1 MFPGDAMSFF
11 FDLFVNGLMNGAT
24 YALVALGFVLIYKA
38 TSVVNFAQGDLVM
51 FGGYV
56 AAALMTLYHLPLA
69 IAVPILLAAMVLL
82 GFLLERGVLRLMIGQ
97 QVISVV
103 MVTIGL
109 SQVFQGL
116 AAMIWGVQTKNIALP
131 IPLEPYVIWE
141 IFLSPINIVAALVS
155 GIFLIGFAWFFRK
168 SRMGIAMR
176 AVANDQQAS
185 MAVGI
190 NVRLV
195 FALSWAIAGLT
206 AAVGGL
212 LWGSMLGVDTQMTLV
227 GLKVFPA
234 VILGGLDSVP
244 GAVVGGLIIGAV
256 ESVAAGYVDPYVGGG
271 TKDFLPYVLMILAL
285 MIRPYGFFGRE
296 TIERV

>member
-1 MFPGDAMSFF
+1 MAFF
-11 FDLFVNGLMNGAT
+11 FDLFVNGLMIGSM

-51 FGGYV
+51 FGGYI
-56 AAALMTLYHLPLA
+56 AAALVVLYKLPLA
-69 IAVPILLAAMVLL
+69 IALPVLL
-82 GFLLERGVLRLMIGQ
+82 GSMIALGFIVERGVLRPMVGQ
-97 QVISVV
+97 NVISVV

-109 SQVFQGL
+109 SQVFQGS
-116 AAMIWGVQTKNIALP
+116 AAMLWGAQTKNIPLP

-141 IFLSPINIVAALVS
+141 IYISPVNLVAALVS
-155 GIFLIGFAWFFRK
+155 GVFLVAFAWFFRK

-176 AVANDQQAS
+176 ATANDQQAA

-190 NVRLV
+190 NVRFI
-195 FALSWAIAGLT
+195 FALSWAIAGL
-206 AAVGGL
+206 AAALGGV
-212 LWGSMLGVDTQMTLV
+212 LWGNLIGVDTQLALV

-244 GAVVGGLIIGAV
+244 GALVGGLIIGAV

-285 MIRPYGFFGRE
+285 MVRPYGFFGRE
-296 TIERV
+296 IIERV

>member
-1 MFPGDAMSFF
+1 MAFF
-11 FDLFVNGLMNGAT
+11 FDLFVNGLMIGSM

-38 TSVVNFAQGDLVM
+38 TSVVNFAQGELVM
-51 FGGYV
+51 FGGYI
-56 AAALMTLYHLPLA
+56 AAALVVLYKLPLP
-69 IAVPILLAAMVLL
+69 IALPVLL
-82 GFLLERGVLRLMIGQ
+82 GAMVALGFIVERGVLRPMVGQ
-97 QVISVV
+97 NVISVV
-103 MVTIGL
+103 MVTVGL
-109 SQVFQGL
+109 AQVFQGS
-116 AAMIWGVQTKNIALP
+116 AAMLWGAQTKNIPLP

-141 IFLSPINIVAALVS
+141 IYLSPVNIVAAVVS
-155 GIFLIGFAWFFRK
+155 GVFLVAFVWFFRK

-176 AVANDQQAS
+176 ATANDQQAA

-195 FALSWAIAGLT
+195 FALSWAIAGL
-206 AAVGGL
+206 AAALGGV
-212 LWGSMLGVDTQMTLV
+212 LWGNLIGVDTQLALV

-271 TKDFLPYVLMILAL
+271 TKDLLPYLLMILAL
-285 MIRPYGFFGRE
+285 MVRPYGFFGRE
-296 TIERV
+296 IIERV

>member
-1 MFPGDAMSFF
+1 MSFF
-11 FDLFVNGLMNGAT
+11 FDLLVNGLLNGST

-38 TSVVNFAQGDLVM
+38 TSVVNFAQGELVM

-56 AAALMTLYHLPLA
+56 AAALVTLYHLPLVVA
-69 IAVPILLAAMVLL
+69 LPVLL
-82 GFLLERGVLRLMIGQ
+82 GTMVVLGFALERGVLRLMIGQ

-109 SQVFQGL
+109 AQVFQGS

-131 IPLEPYVIWE
+131 IPLEPWVVWE

-155 GIFLIGFAWFFRK
+155 GVFLVGFAWFFRR

-190 NVRLV
+190 NIRLV

-212 LWGSMLGVDTQMTLV
+212 LWGSMLGVDTQLALV

-234 VILGGLDSVP
+234 VILGGLDSIP

-271 TKDFLPYVLMILAL
+271 TKDFLPYVVMILML

>member
-1 MFPGDAMSFF
+1 MAFF
-11 FDLFVNGLMNGAT
+11 FDLFVNGLMIGSM

-38 TSVVNFAQGDLVM
+38 TSVVNFAQGELVM
-51 FGGYV
+51 FSGYI
-56 AAALMTLYHLPLA
+56 AAALVSLYHLPLA
-69 IAVPILLAAMVLL
+69 VALPVLL
-82 GFLLERGVLRLMIGQ
+82 GTMVGLGFVLERGVLRPMVGQ
-97 QVISVV
+97 AVISVV

-109 SQVFQGL
+109 AQVFQGA
-116 AAMIWGVQTKNIALP
+116 AAMLWGAQTKNIPLP

-141 IFLSPINIVAALVS
+141 IYVSPINLLAALIS
-155 GIFLIGFAWFFRK
+155 GAFLVAFAWFFRR

-176 AVANDQQAS
+176 AVANDQQAA

-206 AAVGGL
+206 AAIGGVM
-212 LWGSMLGVDTQMTLV
+212 WGSMLGVDTQLALI

-244 GAVVGGLIIGAV
+244 GAVVGGLIIGGV

-296 TIERV
+296 IIERV

>member
-1 MFPGDAMSFF
+1 MTFF
-11 FDLFVNGLMNGAT
+11 ADLFVNGLMIGSM

-38 TSVVNFAQGDLVM
+38 TSVINFAQGDLVM
-51 FGGYV
+51 VGGYIT
-56 AAALMTLYHLPLA
+56 AAMVSLYHLPLYV
-69 IAVPILLAAMVLL
+69 AVPVLLAAMVAL
-82 GFLLERGVLRLMIGQ
+82 GFAVERGVLRPLVGQ
-97 QVISVV
+97 SLISVV

-109 SQVFQGL
+109 ASVFQGA
-116 AAMIWGVQTKNIALP
+116 AAMIWGAATINIPLP
-131 IPLEPYVIWE
+131 IRLEPYVIWE
-141 IFLSPINIVAALVS
+141 IYISPINMVAAAAS
-155 GIFLIGFAWFFRK
+155 GAFLIGFVYFFRK

-176 AVANDQQAS
+176 AVANDQQAA

-190 NVRLV
+190 NVRLI
-195 FALSWAIAGLT
+195 FALSWAIAGL
-206 AAVGGL
+206 AAGIGGIV
-212 LWGSMLGVDTQMTLV
+212 WGNMLGVDTHLALV

-244 GAVVGGLIIGAV
+244 GAILGGLIIGAV

-296 TIERV
+296 IIERV

>member
-1 MFPGDAMSFF
+1 VAFF
-11 FDLFVNGLMNGAT
+11 FDLFVNGLMIGMM

-38 TSVVNFAQGDLVM
+38 TSVVNFAQGELVM

-56 AAALMTLYHLPLA
+56 AAALIALYHLPLA
-69 IAVPILLAAMVLL
+69 IAIPVLLGTMVLL
-82 GFLLERGVLRLMIGQ
+82 GFVLERVVLRPLVGQ

-109 SQVFQGL
+109 AQVLQGS
-116 AAMIWGVQTKNIALP
+116 AALVWGAQTKNIPLP
-131 IPLEPYVIWE
+131 IRLEPYIIWE
-141 IFLSPINIVAALVS
+141 IYISPINIVAALVS
-155 GIFLIGFAWFFRK
+155 AGFLVAFAWFFRK

-176 AVANDQQAS
+176 AVANDQQAA

-190 NVRLV
+190 SVRFV
-195 FALSWAIAGLT
+195 FALSWAIAGL
-206 AAVGGL
+206 AAALGGL
-212 LWGSMLGVDTQMTLV
+212 LWGNIVGVDTQLALV

-244 GAVVGGLIIGAV
+244 GAIVGGLMIGAI

-296 TIERV
+296 IIERV

>member
-1 MFPGDAMSFF
+1 MAFF
-11 FDLFVNGLMNGAT
+11 FDLFVNGLMIGSM

-38 TSVVNFAQGDLVM
+38 TSVVNFAQGELVM
-51 FGGYV
+51 FGGYI
-56 AAALMTLYHLPLA
+56 AAALLVLYKLPLA
-69 IAVPILLAAMVLL
+69 VALPVLL
-82 GFLLERGVLRLMIGQ
+82 GSMIALGFIVERGVLRPMVGQ
-97 QVISVV
+97 NVISVV
-103 MVTIGL
+103 MVTVGL
-109 SQVFQGL
+109 AQVFQG
-116 AAMIWGVQTKNIALP
+116 AAALLWGAQTKNIPLP

-141 IFLSPINIVAALVS
+141 IYLSPVNIAAAVVS
-155 GIFLIGFAWFFRK
+155 GVFMVTFVWFFRK

-176 AVANDQQAS
+176 ATANDQQAA

-195 FALSWAIAGLT
+195 FALSWAIAGL
-206 AAVGGL
+206 AAALGGV
-212 LWGSMLGVDTQMTLV
+212 LWGNLIGVDTQLALV

-244 GAVVGGLIIGAV
+244 GALVGGLIIGAV

-285 MIRPYGFFGRE
+285 MVRPYGFFGRE
-296 TIERV
+296 IIERV

>member
-1 MFPGDAMSFF
+1 MAFF
-11 FDLFVNGLMNGAT
+11 ADLLVNGLMIGSM

-38 TSVVNFAQGDLVM
+38 TSVVNFAQGELVM
-51 FGGYV
+51 FGGYI
-56 AAALMTLYHLPLA
+56 AAAMVSLYHLPLA
-69 IAVPILLAAMVLL
+69 LAVPVLLAAMVVL
-82 GFLLERGVLRLMIGQ
+82 GFIVERGVLRPLVGRN
-97 QVISVV
+97 VISVV

-109 SQVFQGL
+109 AQVFQGL
-116 AAMIWGVQTKNIALP
+116 AAMVWGAQTINIALP
-131 IPLEPYVIWE
+131 IRLEPYVVWE
-141 IFLSPINIVAALVS
+141 VFVSPINLVAAVISGLFLVA
-155 GIFLIGFAWFFRK
+155 FAWFFRK

-195 FALSWAIAGLT
+195 FALSWAIAGL
-206 AAVGGL
+206 AAGIGGL
-212 LWGSMLGVDTQMTLV
+212 VWGNMLGVDTHLALV

-244 GAVVGGLIIGAV
+244 GAVLGGLIIGAV

-271 TKDFLPYVLMILAL
+271 TKDFFPYVLMILAL
-285 MIRPYGFFGRE
+285 MFRPYGFFGRE
-296 TIERV
+296 IIERV

>member
-1 MFPGDAMSFF
+1 MGFF
-11 FDLFVNGLMNGAT
+11 LDLTVNGLMIGSM
-24 YALVALGFVLIYKA
+24 YALVALGFVLIYKS
-38 TSVVNFAQGDLVM
+38 TSVVNFAQGELVM
-51 FGGYV
+51 FGGYLV
-56 AAALMTLYHLPLA
+56 AAMVSLYHLPLVIA
-69 IAVPILLAAMVLL
+69 IPALLGGMVLL
-82 GFLLERGVLRLMIGQ
+82 GFIVERGVLRPMVGQ
-97 QVISVV
+97 SLISVV

-109 SQVFQGL
+109 AQVFQGL
-116 AAMIWGVQTKNIALP
+116 AAMVWGAQTINIPLP
-131 IPLEPYVIWE
+131 IRLEPYRLGEVYI
-141 IFLSPINIVAALVS
+141 SPINLVAAVIS
-155 GIFLIGFAWFFRK
+155 MFFLFAFAYFFRK

-195 FALSWAIAGLT
+195 FAVSWAIAGL
-206 AAVGGL
+206 AAGIGGL
-212 LWGSMLGVDTQMTLV
+212 VWGNMLGVDTHLALV

-244 GAVVGGLIIGAV
+244 GAVLGGLLIGGI

-271 TKDFLPYVLMILAL
+271 TKDFIPYVLMIVAL

-296 TIERV
+296 IIERV

>member
-1 MFPGDAMSFF
+1 MAFF
-11 FDLFVNGLMNGAT
+11 FDLFVNGLMIGSM

-38 TSVVNFAQGDLVM
+38 TRVVNFAQGELVM
-51 FGGYV
+51 FGGYI
-56 AAALMTLYHLPLA
+56 AAALVSLYHLPLA
-69 IAVPILLAAMVLL
+69 VALPVLL
-82 GFLLERGVLRLMIGQ
+82 GTMVGLGFVLERGVLRPMVGQ
-97 QVISVV
+97 AVISVV

-109 SQVFQGL
+109 AQVFQGA
-116 AAMIWGVQTKNIALP
+116 AAMLWGAQTKNIPLP

-141 IFLSPINIVAALVS
+141 IYVSPINLLAALIS
-155 GIFLIGFAWFFRK
+155 GAFLVAFAWFFRR

-176 AVANDQQAS
+176 AVANDQQAA

-206 AAVGGL
+206 AAIGGVM
-212 LWGSMLGVDTQMTLV
+212 WGSMLGVDTQLALI

-244 GAVVGGLIIGAV
+244 GAVVGGLIIGGV

-296 TIERV
+296 IIERV

>member
-1 MFPGDAMSFF
+1 MAFF
-11 FDLFVNGLMNGAT
+11 FDLFVNGLMNGSM

-38 TSVVNFAQGDLVM
+38 TSVVNFAQGELVM
-51 FGGYV
+51 FGGYI
-56 AAALMTLYHLPLA
+56 AAALLSLYHLPLA
-69 IAVPILLAAMVLL
+69 VALPVLL
-82 GFLLERGVLRLMIGQ
+82 GTMVALGFVLERGVLRPMVGQ
-97 QVISVV
+97 AVISVV

-109 SQVFQGL
+109 AQVFQGA
-116 AAMIWGVQTKNIALP
+116 AAMLWGAQTKNISLP
-131 IPLEPYVIWE
+131 IRLEPYVIWE
-141 IFLSPINIVAALVS
+141 IYISPVNLLAALIS
-155 GIFLIGFAWFFRK
+155 GAFLVAFAWFFRR

-176 AVANDQQAS
+176 AVANDQQAA

-206 AAVGGL
+206 AAIGGVM
-212 LWGSMLGVDTQMTLV
+212 WGSMLGVDTQLALI

-244 GAVVGGLIIGAV
+244 GAVVGGLIIGGV

-296 TIERV
+296 IIERV

>member
-1 MFPGDAMSFF
+1 MAFF
-11 FDLFVNGLMNGAT
+11 FDLFVNGLMIGSM

-51 FGGYV
+51 FGGYI
-56 AAALMTLYHLPLA
+56 AAALVVLYKLPLA
-69 IAVPILLAAMVLL
+69 VALPVLL
-82 GFLLERGVLRLMIGQ
+82 GSMIALGFIVERGVLRPMVGQ
-97 QVISVV
+97 NVISVV

-109 SQVFQGL
+109 SQVFQGS
-116 AAMIWGVQTKNIALP
+116 AAMLWGAQTKNIPLP

-141 IFLSPINIVAALVS
+141 IYISPVNLVAALVS
-155 GIFLIGFAWFFRK
+155 GIFLVAFAWFFRK

-176 AVANDQQAS
+176 ATANDQQAA

-190 NVRLV
+190 NVRFI
-195 FALSWAIAGLT
+195 FALSWAIAGMT
-206 AAVGGL
+206 AALGGV
-212 LWGSMLGVDTQMTLV
+212 LWGNLIGVDTQLALV

-244 GAVVGGLIIGAV
+244 GALVGGLIIGAV

-285 MIRPYGFFGRE
+285 MVRPYGFFGRE
-296 TIERV
+296 IIERV

>member
-1 MFPGDAMSFF
+1 
-11 FDLFVNGLMNGAT
+11 
-24 YALVALGFVLIYKA
+24 
-38 TSVVNFAQGDLVM
+38 M

-56 AAALMTLYHLPLA
+56 AAALLSLYHLPLPM
-69 IAVPILLAAMVLL
+69 AVPVLLGTMVLL
-82 GFLLERGVLRLMIGQ
+82 GFVLERGVLRPLVGR

-109 SQVFQGL
+109 AQVLQGS
-116 AAMIWGVQTKNIALP
+116 AAMVWGAQTKNIALP
-131 IPLEPYVIWE
+131 VPLEPYVIWE
-141 IFLSPINIVAALVS
+141 VYISPINIVATVVS
-155 GIFLIGFAWFFRK
+155 GGFLLAFVWFFRK

-190 NVRLV
+190 NVRFV
-195 FALSWAIAGLT
+195 FALSWAIAGL
-206 AAVGGL
+206 AAAIGGL
-212 LWGSMLGVDTQMTLV
+212 VWGSVLGVDTQLALV

-244 GAVVGGLIIGAV
+244 GAIVGGLIIGAV

-271 TKDFLPYVLMILAL
+271 TKDFLPYFLMIVAL

-296 TIERV
+296 IIERV

>member
-1 MFPGDAMSFF
+1 MAFF
-11 FDLFVNGLMNGAT
+11 FDLFVNGLMIGSM

-38 TSVVNFAQGDLVM
+38 TSVVNFAQGELVM
-51 FGGYV
+51 FGGYI
-56 AAALMTLYHLPLA
+56 AAALVSLYHLPLA
-69 IAVPILLAAMVLL
+69 VALPVLL
-82 GFLLERGVLRLMIGQ
+82 GTMVALGFVLERGVLRPMVGQ
-97 QVISVV
+97 AVISVV

-109 SQVFQGL
+109 AQVFQGA
-116 AAMIWGVQTKNIALP
+116 AAMLWGAQTKNIPLP

-141 IFLSPINIVAALVS
+141 IYVSPINLLAALIS
-155 GIFLIGFAWFFRK
+155 GAFLVAFAWFFRR

-176 AVANDQQAS
+176 AVANDQQAA

-206 AAVGGL
+206 AAVGGVM
-212 LWGSMLGVDTQMTLV
+212 WGSMLGVDTQLALI

-244 GAVVGGLIIGAV
+244 GAVVGGLIIGGV

-296 TIERV
+296 IIERV

>member
-1 MFPGDAMSFF
+1 MAFF
-11 FDLFVNGLMNGAT
+11 FDLFVNGLMIGSM

-51 FGGYV
+51 FGGYI
-56 AAALMTLYHLPLA
+56 AAALVVLYKLPLA
-69 IAVPILLAAMVLL
+69 VALPVLL
-82 GFLLERGVLRLMIGQ
+82 GSMIALGFIVERGVLRPMVGQ
-97 QVISVV
+97 NVISVV

-109 SQVFQGL
+109 SQVFQGS
-116 AAMIWGVQTKNIALP
+116 AAMLWGAQTKSIPLP

-141 IFLSPINIVAALVS
+141 IYISPVNLVAALVS
-155 GIFLIGFAWFFRK
+155 GVFLVAFVWFFRK

-176 AVANDQQAS
+176 ATANDQQAA

-190 NVRLV
+190 NVRFI
-195 FALSWAIAGLT
+195 FALSWAIAGL
-206 AAVGGL
+206 AAALGGV
-212 LWGSMLGVDTQMTLV
+212 LWGNLIGVDTQLALV

-244 GAVVGGLIIGAV
+244 GALVGGLIIGAV

-285 MIRPYGFFGRE
+285 MVRPYGFFGRE
-296 TIERV
+296 IIERV